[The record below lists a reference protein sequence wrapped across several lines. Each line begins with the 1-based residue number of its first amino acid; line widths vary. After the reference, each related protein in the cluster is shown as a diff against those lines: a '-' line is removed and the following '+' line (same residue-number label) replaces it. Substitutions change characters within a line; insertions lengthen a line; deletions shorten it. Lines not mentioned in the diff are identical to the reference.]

1 MAEEER
7 EKHNIYYVAPKMENR
22 YIDKYKIFVFR
33 RLISVR
39 REERREKNEVNREK
53 VKNWR

>member
-39 REERREKNEVNREK
+39 REERRKK
-53 VKNWR
+53 KMK